1 MSLPTTIHH
10 FLRKN
15 SNCSAHAR
23 CKTRSID
30 LNVLRL
36 PHHNSSL
43 PTLHPLR
50 TTNIAGDSEII
61 ALVKEE
67 AQLDLEYLSVTT
79 AAEEGQLPD
88 FTEKDGLMW
97 YTPDSETQPRLYV
110 PEGQALTQLIKEAHD
125 SPTGGHLGV
134 HKTHKVC
141 TAYFT
146 GLKRSTRCMNTCAP
160 ACSASET
167 NLQTND
173 QWACYNPC
181 PFLTTVGSKSATI
194 WSQGCQKH
202 PVAMIP

>member
-134 HKTHKVC
+134 HKTHES
-141 TAYFT
+141 
-146 GLKRSTRCMNTCAP
+146 LHR
-160 ACSASET
+160 
-167 NLQTND
+167 
-173 QWACYNPC
+173 
-181 PFLTTVGSKSATI
+181 
-194 WSQGCQKH
+194 
-202 PVAMIP
+202 